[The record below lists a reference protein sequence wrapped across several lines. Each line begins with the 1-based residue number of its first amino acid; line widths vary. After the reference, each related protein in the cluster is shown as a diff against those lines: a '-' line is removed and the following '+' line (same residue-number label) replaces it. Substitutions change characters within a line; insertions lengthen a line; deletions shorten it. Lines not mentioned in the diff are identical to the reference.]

1 MWRHNVKT
9 FRRMRE
15 VVGNRTRMRWRVE
28 IAELSFEVER
38 L

>member
-28 IAELSFEVER
+28 EKWWVA
-38 L
+38 